1 MFATIAPKDRAGSA
15 AHGDR
20 WLVGFRF
27 STPHGAAGCHYYV
40 VGGDAADAQDAVDIA
55 AGRATAE
62 YECAA
67 RANAAIDAV
76 EVHRLRWNPLGW
88 MYLDSAGSPDRPDRP
103 DSPCEPR
110 SGAPAV

>member
-1 MFATIAPKDRAGSA
+1 MLATLASKDRAGTA

-40 VGGDAADAQDAVDIA
+40 VGEAGDAQDAVQIA
-55 AGRATAE
+55 SSRATAAC
-62 YECAA
+62 ECAA
-67 RANAAIDAV
+67 RANAAIDGV

-88 MYLDSAGSPDRPDRP
+88 AYLDSPA
-103 DSPCEPR
+103 
-110 SGAPAV
+110 APEGPSAPVRLPHPLARAS

>member
-40 VGGDAADAQDAVDIA
+40 VGGEAADAQDAVDIA
-55 AGRATAE
+55 ACRATAA

-88 MYLDSAGSPDRPDRP
+88 VYLDRPDSPDSAGSP
-103 DSPCEPR
+103 CEPR
-110 SGAPAV
+110 VGARAV